1 MITKQNN
8 EIFSTTGKFVHI
20 IGTDNYFKRGLAI
33 GLSAEQCEEV
43 DEIPQTTN
51 TKVYED
57 KVDSLIRG
65 RYSLS
70 EELAILRQKDEKKA
84 EYDAYFAYCEQCKA
98 EAREWLKEHP
108 NGDVP
113 QVPQVEEVTD
123 YLSETTDDVVV
134 FGNKKRQQGRSPHRL
149 L

>member
-8 EIFSTTGKFVHI
+8 EIFSTAGKYVHI
-20 IGTDNYFKRGLAI
+20 KNTDVYFKRAVAVR
-33 GLSAEQCEEV
+33 LSVEQCEEV

-51 TKVYED
+51 TKAYED

-70 EELAILRQKDEKKA
+70 EELGILRQKDVKKS

-98 EAREWLKEHP
+98 DAKEWLREHP
-108 NGDVP
+108 NGDL
-113 QVPQVEEVTD
+113 PQVEEVTN
-123 YLSETTDDVVV
+123 YLSETTDDVVG
-134 FGNKKRQQGRSPHRL
+134 FGQ
-149 L
+149 